1 VYFERL
7 KDEVR
12 AGRTIRQSVDRSFA
26 RAFRTVL
33 TADFVAFLAAAILYL
48 LTIGDVRGF
57 AFMLGLSTVL
67 DVFTA
72 YFFIRPMVILVGRR
86 RTFTDARFLGVG
98 RGLGARR
105 TAEEL

>member
-1 VYFERL
+1 MTMLTTAVEPRIRVAAVSGALNVMQER
-7 KDEVR
+7 
-12 AGRTIRQSVDRSFA
+12 IRGNYSCGAQV
-26 RAFRTVL
+26 
-33 TADFVAFLAAAILYL
+33 IPGL

-86 RTFTDARFLGVG
+86 RTFTDARFLGIG
-98 RGLGARR
+98 RGLGAR
-105 TAEEL
+105 TAPGET